1 MKMTVADV
9 MTAPVLTLS
18 PDVTLQD
25 AHNITR
31 EKGIRHL
38 PIVDPDT
45 NQLVAIVTQKTLIA
59 KVLGLLAT
67 YGGKALA
74 EHEANTS
81 IMEVALTE
89 FDTVRD
95 TDDVAS
101 VAAFFLKNK
110 HGCLP
115 VANEEQQIIGILTSS
130 DFVKLAVELLRGA
143 EPNI

>member
-9 MTAPVLTLS
+9 MTAP
-18 PDVTLQD
+18 
-25 AHNITR
+25 
-31 EKGIRHL
+31 
-38 PIVDPDT
+38 
-45 NQLVAIVTQKTLIA
+45 
-59 KVLGLLAT
+59 VLGLLAT

-89 FDTVRD
+89 FGTVRD

-115 VANEEQQIIGILTSS
+115 VVNEEQQIIGILTSS
-130 DFVKLAVELLRGA
+130 DFVKLAVELLRS
-143 EPNI
+143 